1 MGFPVDG
8 APRRGPA
15 LRRTPRGLLIPA
27 CIGLAFV
34 AIPVGALAVRVPW
47 SNLGG
52 AAGDASLGTALRLSL
67 LSGVAATALALTLG
81 VPLGWLLARGTFRGR
96 SLVRVAALLPL
107 ALPPVVGGLALLMAF
122 GRRGVLGAPLED
134 LGIVLPFTLTAT
146 ILAQTFVAL
155 PFVVLAVEAAVGAV
169 PGEPEEVAASLGAGP
184 MAVFW
189 RVTLPLARPGVVAG
203 AALAFARAGGIRRH
217 DHLRGE
223 RSWSDA
229 DAALGRVRRP
239 PAGPRRGGPAVT
251 RSPRRVRPVH
261 LQLARVL
268 SRPVGP
274 RRRWFAW
281 CLTPTSSLGAG
292 A

>member
-203 AALAFARAGGIRRH
+203 AALAFARALGEFGATITFAGSVRGRTQTLPLAVY
-217 DHLRGE
+217 DVLQRDRDGAVLLSLVLLAVSALFIFSLRG
-223 RSWSDA
+223 SF
-229 DAALGRVRRP
+229 LGRSA
-239 PAGPRRGGPAVT
+239 PAADG
-251 RSPRRVRPVH
+251 SH
-261 LQLARVL
+261 
-268 SRPVGP
+268 
-274 RRRWFAW
+274 
-281 CLTPTSSLGAG
+281 GA
-292 A
+292 